1 MCGIVALHSIERP
14 IELSSLRAGMDALN
28 HRGPDGEGCWIPPHG
43 RVGLGHRRLSV
54 IDLDTGNQPIS
65 NECGSVVTVVNG
77 ELYDFERIRRGLEKK
92 GHSFQTRTDSE
103 ILVHLYEEHGT
114 QCLEHLRGEF
124 AFVLWDETR
133 QTLFAARDRFGIK
146 PLFYAES
153 AGVLYLASEAKALFA
168 AGVTAAWDHEA
179 VFQSLFLCVAGDN
192 SLFSGIR
199 QVPPGHFLTAAGGA
213 VSIRRYWDADY
224 PLAGDGSDNFGSPD
238 DCIAQVRGL
247 LDDAIRLRMRADV
260 PVGCLLSGGL
270 DSSAVLGFASRQT
283 SRPMRAF
290 TIAFDDPAFDE
301 SGLARHTAE
310 FVGAEFEAV
319 DASNEQLADNFGDSV
334 WHGEIIQY
342 NAHGTAR
349 FLLSRAIQRSGYKVV
364 LAGEGADELFAGY
377 GFCSSA
383 ILSRPARGSLR
394 GKVELISRMLTPLSE
409 AERSIRKTSPWLV
422 RTSRLLNLSPQILA
436 PLADRMGT
444 MQSVLSHGFA
454 ADFRNRDP
462 YRQLFEQLRPM
473 DRLRGREPAK
483 QLIYLWMQS
492 LFPGYILAA
501 DRADMAH
508 GVEVRLPFLDH
519 VLFDYV
525 RQIPVSLLAAGGRR
539 KHVLREAAAPVISQA
554 VREREKK
561 PLLAPPFTQR
571 KGNRLNTLVQDTLR
585 SPSLDSLPFLD
596 ARATRSLLESSHRTG
611 KASVDPLLLMSA
623 SLCVLHERFR
633 L

>member
-1 MCGIVALHSIERP
+1 MCGIVALHSIDKP
-14 IELSSLRAGMDALN
+14 IELSSLRAGMDALS
-28 HRGPDGEGCWIPPHG
+28 HRGPDGDGCWLSPNG
-43 RVGLGHRRLSV
+43 QVGLGHRRLSV
-54 IDLDTGNQPIS
+54 IDLEMGKQPLA
-65 NECGSVVTVVNG
+65 NECGSVATVVNG
-77 ELYDFERIRRGLEKK
+77 ELYDFERIRCALEKQ
-92 GHSFQTRTDSE
+92 GHLFHTRTDSE
-103 ILVHLYEEHGT
+103 ILVHLYEEYGT
-114 QCLEHLRGEF
+114 DCLDHLRGEF
-124 AFVLWDETR
+124 AFVLWDER
-133 QTLFAARDRFGIK
+133 HQTLFAARDRFGIK

-153 AGVLYLASEAKALFA
+153 MGVLHIASEAKALFA
-168 AGVTAAWDHEA
+168 AGVTPAWDHEA
-179 VFQSLFLCVAGDN
+179 VFQSLFLCVAGDT

-199 QVPPGHFLTAAGGA
+199 QLPPGHFLTAVGGK
-213 VSIRRYWDADY
+213 VRIQRYWDAEY
-224 PLAGDGSDNFGSPD
+224 PLAGDGAEYLGAPD

-247 LDDAIRLRMRADV
+247 LEDAIRLRMRADV

-270 DSSAVLGFASRQT
+270 DSSAVLGFASRQAT
-283 SRPMRAF
+283 RPVRAF

-301 SGLARHTAE
+301 SDLARHTAE

-319 DASNEQLADNFGDSV
+319 DAGNGQLADNFSDSV

-394 GKVELISRMLTPLSE
+394 GKVELIARMLTPLNG
-409 AERSIRKTSPWLV
+409 AERSIKQTSPWLV

-436 PLADRMGT
+436 PLADRMRV

-454 ADFRNRDP
+454 GDFRNRDP
-462 YRQLFEQLRPM
+462 FRELFEQLKPM

-539 KHVLREAAAPVISQA
+539 KHVLREAASSVISPA

-561 PLLAPPFTQR
+561 PLIAPPFTQR

-611 KASVDPLLLMSA
+611 KASVDPLLLMAA